1 MHQLITKIG
10 KGQRG
15 TKDLSWDEAKQ
26 AAHALIEG
34 KATPYQVGAFLMAMR
49 IKLEAVA
56 ELASFTSATRSYVS
70 PVKTPADFNVVDVP
84 VYAEKHN
91 TLHICIPAAIVA
103 ASAGATILFHG
114 IETSSAASD
123 LPRLLGELGIP
134 VTSQA
139 PDLPDVLQEKGFAY
153 LDLALYHPPLAKL
166 LALREELGAQNVFH
180 QVARLLN
187 PARAQSQ
194 VVGVAHP
201 PYLGKIPEAASMLGG
216 QRLLVFQGIEGFP
229 ELSIATPTIMRE
241 LRQDRV
247 TPLTL
252 TPEDV
257 HLPLGSFSTMAL
269 PSPSS
274 SESVPAQEA
283 AIIHKVLHNQIR
295 DRLRDWVIYN
305 AAMLLYAAGQAS
317 SIAAGVPLAQRA
329 LASGTA
335 AHKLADLTSTPAP
348 SRLPENKV
356 VHA

>member
-1 MHQLITKIG
+1 
-10 KGQRG
+10 
-15 TKDLSWDEAKQ
+15 
-26 AAHALIEG
+26 
-34 KATPYQVGAFLMAMR
+34 MAMR

-91 TLHICIPAAIVA
+91 TLHVCVPAAIVA

-139 PDLPDVLQEKGFAY
+139 PDLPEVLQEKGFAY

-201 PYLGKIPEAASMLGG
+201 PYLGKIPGS
-216 QRLLVFQGIEGFP
+216 GIH
-229 ELSIATPTIMRE
+229 AR
-241 LRQDRV
+241 
-247 TPLTL
+247 
-252 TPEDV
+252 
-257 HLPLGSFSTMAL
+257 
-269 PSPSS
+269 
-274 SESVPAQEA
+274 
-283 AIIHKVLHNQIR
+283 
-295 DRLRDWVIYN
+295 
-305 AAMLLYAAGQAS
+305 
-317 SIAAGVPLAQRA
+317 RA
-329 LASGTA
+329 
-335 AHKLADLTSTPAP
+335 AP
-348 SRLPENKV
+348 SRVSGDRRLPGT
-356 VHA
+356 VHCNPNRHAGTAPRPRDPPDPHTRRRSSPPWVHFPRWPFRPRPLRKPCRLRRLR